1 MRNILKVSSDI
12 ESLVD
17 NVLNMQEN
25 TIEEKMKKSNSI
37 NKLVNEILNLLK
49 IDTSEST
56 RMLELS
62 EKLIK
67 KQSELF
73 ESLSHQLF
81 DTQKV
86 LSNANVTKKEL

>member
-73 ESLSHQLF
+73 ELLSHQLF
-81 DTQKV
+81 DTQKI
-86 LSNANVTKKEL
+86 LSNKNVTKKEL

>member
-37 NKLVNEILNLLK
+37 NKLMK
-49 IDTSEST
+49 Y
-56 RMLELS
+56 
-62 EKLIK
+62 
-67 KQSELF
+67 
-73 ESLSHQLF
+73 
-81 DTQKV
+81 
-86 LSNANVTKKEL
+86 

>member
-37 NKLVNEILNLLK
+37 NKLVHEILNLLK

-73 ESLSHQLF
+73 ELLSHQLF
-81 DTQKV
+81 DTQKI
-86 LSNANVTKKEL
+86 LSNKNVTKKEL